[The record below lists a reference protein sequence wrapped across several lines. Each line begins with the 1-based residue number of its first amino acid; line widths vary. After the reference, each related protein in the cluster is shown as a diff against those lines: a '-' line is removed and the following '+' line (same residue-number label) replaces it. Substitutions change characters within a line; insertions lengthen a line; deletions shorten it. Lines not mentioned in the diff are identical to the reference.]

1 MSRSR
6 KKTPVSTVACCKSQ
20 KWDKRIWNHTF
31 RRKSKT
37 SVKQG
42 QELPYRTRE
51 IVDVWDFSGDG
62 KCYWGFD
69 CKYIEKI
76 LRK

>member
-1 MSRSR
+1 MSKSR
-6 KKTPVSTVACCKSQ
+6 KKNPASTVVNCKSQ
-20 KWDKRIWNHTF
+20 KKDKRLCNRAF

-37 SVKQG
+37 CIKTDCD
-42 QELPYRTRE
+42 LPYRTRK
-51 IVDVWDFSGDG
+51 IMNVYNFAGDG

-69 CKYIEKI
+69 CKCIEEI

>member
-20 KWDKRIWNHTF
+20 KRDKRICNRAF
-31 RRKSKT
+31 RRKSKI
-37 SVKQG
+37 SLKQG
-42 QELPYRTRE
+42 RELPYRTRE
-51 IVDVWDFSGDG
+51 IMDVWNFAGDG

-69 CKYIEKI
+69 CKYIEEI